1 MKKKLLILSLLS
13 FSFVNAQLENGMVAH
28 FPFNGDF
35 NDISTSAI
43 VATNTGAT
51 FGPDRNLDPN
61 FALALNENQYV
72 SFNSNEVKSD
82 LPLTIS
88 VWAKFDSFN
97 ESNFIFSSDQV
108 YGNYWGYWF
117 HTTPTTGNVA
127 INYGAGL
134 GGVSSNNRRS
144 FVTNLQLSTGV
155 WYHIVAIIRSYDDM
169 SIYVDCNPENG
180 VYSGTGSTSIAYSNS
195 DSRFGS
201 SLGQPS
207 QPAGWSCKGSLDQL
221 AIWDRA
227 LNANEITSLCRS
239 KSTLGVEELEK
250 APRELVKIVNVLGQE
265 VKATPNTPLIYIYSD
280 GSTEKIVIV
289 E

>member
-1 MKKKLLILSLLS
+1 MKKTLLVLFLLS
-13 FSFVNAQLENGMVAH
+13 FGFVNAQLENGMVAH
-28 FPFNGDF
+28 FPFNGSF
-35 NDISTSAI
+35 NDISPSAI

-61 FALALNENQYV
+61 SALDLNQNQYV
-72 SFNSNEVKSD
+72 SFNSNAIKPD

-117 HTTPTTGNVA
+117 HTTPSTGQVA

-134 GGVSSNNRRS
+134 GGVSSSNRRS

-155 WYHIVAIIRSYDDM
+155 WYHIVAIIRSSNDM
-169 SIYVDCNPENG
+169 SIYVNCNPQNG

-207 QPAGWSCKGSLDQL
+207 QPSGWSCEGSLDQL
-221 AIWDRA
+221 VIWERA
-227 LNANEITSLCRS
+227 LNANEITSLCRLTT
-239 KSTLGVEELEK
+239 TLGVEELQK
-250 APRELVKIVNVLGQE
+250 TPKELVKIVNVLGQE

-280 GSTEKIVIV
+280 GSTEKVLIV